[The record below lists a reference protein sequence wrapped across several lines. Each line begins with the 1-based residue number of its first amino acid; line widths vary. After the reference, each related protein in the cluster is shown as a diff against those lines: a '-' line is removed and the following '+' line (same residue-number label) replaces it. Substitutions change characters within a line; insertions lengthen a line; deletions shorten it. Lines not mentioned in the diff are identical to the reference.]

1 MAEKIINFMDANINP
16 LVQFF
21 MLQGIPEDTIVL
33 ILMLPIIATFIAFL
47 RQVVGIKAFGIYTP
61 LIITFAFLATNG
73 LRYGIAIFL
82 VIIFTGMLM
91 RFMLKPF
98 RLLYLP
104 RVAIMLTVVALSILL
119 FLVIGGAM
127 KRTGLASVSIFPI
140 VIMITLVEK
149 FVSVQIEKGDKTA
162 LILAFETLIISIV
175 GFYIASW
182 ESLQS
187 VLLTYPWI
195 ILLTVPVNVAIGKWT
210 GLRVSEYIRF
220 RNILKKI

>member
-1 MAEKIINFMDANINP
+1 MEQNISP
-16 LVQFF
+16 LVNFF
-21 MLQGIPEDTIVL
+21 MLEGVPTETIIL

-104 RVAIMLTVVALSILL
+104 RVAIMLTIVAIFILF
-119 FLVIGGAM
+119 FLVLGGAM
-127 KRTGLASVSIFPI
+127 QRTGLASVSIFPI

-149 FVSVQIEKGDKTA
+149 FISVQIEKGDKTA
-162 LILAFETLIISIV
+162 LILAFETLIISIA

-182 ESLQS
+182 GALRDI
-187 VLLTYPWI
+187 LFIYPWLILITIPINI
-195 ILLTVPVNVAIGKWT
+195 IFGKWT
-210 GLRVSEYIRF
+210 GLRISEYIRF